1 MIKVL
6 ISYDMRDGQEQECQE
21 FVINKVAPALAKL
34 GFNVS
39 DVWFTVWGKSPQI
52 LSGGEVDDMTEV
64 RRIFLS
70 TEWSELVEKLE
81 SLTENLRVR
90 IVPVKDE

>member
-70 TEWSELVEKLE
+70 TEWGELAEKLE
-81 SLTENLRVR
+81 SLTENFRVR

>member
-21 FVINKVAPALAKL
+21 FVINKVAPGLAQL

-39 DVWFTVWGKSPQI
+39 DVWFTVWGESPQI
-52 LSGGEVDDMTEV
+52 LSGGEVDDIAEA

-70 TEWSELVEKLE
+70 REWVELAEKLE
-81 SLTENLRVR
+81 SLTDNLRVR
-90 IVPVKDE
+90 VVQSQDE